1 MKEADNTSYRLFAAT
16 FLFIS
21 MVVIPLGAWYLW
33 MQDNAEQTEQRFSG
47 IGILFMLPY
56 WFIGITALL
65 AQLGAFIAV
74 LAKKRMRWATVI
86 DLLLTGVSFLVLML
100 IIAAEGNYAMYI
112 CLLVINLLHLILCFR
127 YEAFYKNNFR

>member
-21 MVVIPLGAWYLW
+21 MVVIPLSAWYLW

-65 AQLGAFIAV
+65 AQLGAFVGV
-74 LAKKRMRWATVI
+74 LAKKRMRWATV
-86 DLLLTGVSFLVLML
+86 L
-100 IIAAEGNYAMYI
+100 IYYLRASRFS
-112 CLLVINLLHLILCFR
+112 C
-127 YEAFYKNNFR
+127 